1 MKPKKGKTV
10 KEIYKWVISIAC
22 GIQVIKEENDDIV
35 GMKDI
40 EMLLGS
46 MDWRSW
52 QERKAV
58 HFDLKIP

>member
-1 MKPKKGKTV
+1 M
-10 KEIYKWVISIAC
+10 
-22 GIQVIKEENDDIV
+22 IKEENGDIV

-46 MDWRSW
+46 MDWRLW
-52 QERKAV
+52 QERKTV

>member
-1 MKPKKGKTV
+1 MKPKKGKIV

-22 GIQVIKEENDDIV
+22 GIQVIKEENGDIV

-52 QERKAV
+52 HERKIV